1 MNRRFRPTSP
11 ARRALAA
18 AAAAGLLL
26 PAALAAPAP
35 AQQSPAAW
43 NQDRTAALPSGLTV
57 RLDFS
62 PLPGITATAAPGTLA
77 GVAGSSAVYTDG
89 MHPGD
94 PAETFDIG
102 ADRATADGS
111 WRTIGT
117 LRIAFSRP
125 MRNPRLHIGGLTARA
140 TATTGTTATA
150 VRLTATGGTPTTPT
164 LAGRTPWTGWTAAG
178 SELAPPADAQADTAA
193 EGAGTL
199 ELTGTVGTATLRLE
213 QRTTARDG
221 STTPPPALHTSWTV
235 TLDESLGT
243 APQGYGNASHL
254 LSDLHLGRD
263 ATDDRHRE
271 RPVPATAARPLVP
284 GPDGTG
290 PASTASGAAV
300 SGDGAPG
307 EAEPPPAPT
316 RPLVELVPAAPRSLW
331 ASPVPPRTG
340 PGRGEYPGAD
350 PTLAFPVEA
359 ATGDYYRV
367 DVPVAP
373 GAGPAVL
380 AGWVDFDR
388 NGRFDPME
396 RVQAEVPQGATTAR
410 LEWAITGKVVA
421 GETWARLRIARDA
434 SQLVTPG
441 GFADSG
447 QVVDQRIRLATGS
460 ARPEI
465 SAPVDGAVTAE
476 LRPQVAGTAPA
487 ASSVAVTDGDRTLCT
502 AAAAQDGG
510 WNCRPG
516 QALADG
522 EHALAAVATTRT
534 GAALRSE
541 SVRLTVKT
549 APPKAPAFTL
559 PEYTNDPG
567 LLVAGTGEPG
577 STVSVTE
584 TGRTPRAAGE
594 LCSTGV
600 GQDGAWSCLPVESLD
615 DGVHRLTATAVD
627 AAGNTARGT
636 ETALTVDTV
645 APGRPVLETPKA
657 GATVDARP
665 RFAGRAEAAAT
676 VTVTAGPK
684 AGGGERTAL
693 CSGLAAADGAWSCTA
708 DRAAPAG
715 ERVLVA
721 TAADRAGNS
730 TASEP
735 VTVRIAAEPAP
746 APSTGTV
753 PPPVDAVSP
762 QPGSPSA
769 ASPPAAADA
778 PVSPPAVPSPSAAEP
793 GAGDPPAADPGV
805 PAAEGGPEPSGR
817 VRAVPPQTGHPSV
830 VRSVLADGR
839 ALASA
844 HGSLLAGLAGTACLA
859 AAGLL
864 LRRVFARGP
873 GSRRKS

>member
-11 ARRALAA
+11 ARRALASA
-18 AAAAGLLL
+18 AATGLLL
-26 PAALAAPAP
+26 PAALASPAP

-77 GVAGSSAVYTDG
+77 GPAGNAAVYADG

-94 PAETFDIG
+94 PAETVDIG
-102 ADRATADGS
+102 ADRTAADGS
-111 WRTIGT
+111 WRTLGT

-125 MRNPRLHIGGLTARA
+125 MRNPRLHVGGLAARA
-140 TATTGTTATA
+140 TAATGTTATA
-150 VRLTATGGTPTTPT
+150 VRLTATGGTPATPT

-178 SELAPPADAQADTAA
+178 DELAPPADGQADTAA
-193 EGAGTL
+193 DGAGTL

-213 QRTTARDG
+213 RRTTARDG
-221 STTPPPALHTSWTV
+221 STTPPPALHTSWSV

-254 LSDLHLGRD
+254 LSDLWLGRD
-263 ATDDRHRE
+263 ATDERHRE
-271 RPVPATAARPLVP
+271 RSAAATAARPLVP
-284 GPDGTG
+284 GPGGTPPG
-290 PASTASGAAV
+290 AAPGAAV

-307 EAEPPPAPT
+307 AVEEPAAPT
-316 RPLVELVPAAPRSLW
+316 RPLVELLPSGPRSLW

-350 PTLAFPVEA
+350 PTLAFPAEA

-388 NGRFDPME
+388 NGRFDPLE

-410 LEWAITGKVVA
+410 LEWAVTGKVVA

-434 SQLVTPG
+434 SQLVTAG

-447 QVVDQRIRLATGS
+447 QVVDQRIRLAAGS
-460 ARPEI
+460 ARPEL
-465 SAPVDGAVTAE
+465 SAPVDGTVTAE
-476 LRPQVAGTAPA
+476 VRPQVAGTAPA
-487 ASSVAVTDGDRTLCT
+487 GASVAVAEGDRTLCT
-502 AAAAQDGG
+502 AATAQDGG

-522 EHALAAVATTRT
+522 EHTLTAVATTRA

-541 SVRLTVKT
+541 AVRLTVKT
-549 APPKAPAFTL
+549 APPAAPALTL
-559 PEYTNDPG
+559 PAFTNDPG
-567 LLVAGTGEPG
+567 LLVTGTGEPG

-584 TGRTPRAAGE
+584 AGRTPRAAGE

-600 GQDGAWSCLPVESLD
+600 GPDGTWSCLPVESLD
-615 DGVHRLTATAVD
+615 DGVHRLTGTAAD

-645 APGRPVLETPKA
+645 APARPLLEVPKA
-657 GATVDARP
+657 GAAVESRP

-684 AGGGERTAL
+684 AGGGERIAL
-693 CSGLAAADGAWSCTA
+693 CSGVAGADGAWSCTA
-708 DRAAPAG
+708 GRAAPDG

-721 TAADRAGNS
+721 TATDRAGNS
-730 TASEP
+730 TAGEP
-735 VTVRIAAEPAP
+735 VTVQVAAEPAP
-746 APSTGTV
+746 SPGAADPSV
-753 PPPVDAVSP
+753 PPSPGAASP
-762 QPGSPSA
+762 QPASPPA
-769 ASPPAAADA
+769 ASPPAAGT
-778 PVSPPAVPSPSAAEP
+778 P
-793 GAGDPPAADPGV
+793 AGDPPVAEAGSPVATPPAADPGA
-805 PAAEGGPEPSGR
+805 PSAGAGADPSGR
-817 VRAVPPQTGHPSV
+817 VRAVPPQAGHRPAGEPVSAAG
-830 VRSVLADGR
+830 RVLA
-839 ALASA
+839 A
-844 HGSLLAGLAGTACLA
+844 HGGLLAGLAGLACLA

-873 GSRRKS
+873 GSRRKD